1 MEKLFFDACSL
12 IYLTKINLKEYLHK
26 LGKPYISRSVKGELT
41 SDLEKFDDAKILNKN
56 INKHLI
62 NVSEF
67 EIKNR
72 FSYSNLGT
80 GEKDTI
86 EICLKKEGILVTDDH
101 KALNLALGL
110 GLRTKISEII
120 LLDFLKN
127 SIISYDEFQK
137 SFWELAHIKNLN
149 PEIISFIFDKAKQII
164 NNNNQNKGE
173 E

>member
-1 MEKLFFDACSL
+1 MK
-12 IYLTKINLKEYLHK
+12 
-26 LGKPYISRSVKGELT
+26 
-41 SDLEKFDDAKILNKN
+41 NK
-56 INKHLI
+56 
-62 NVSEF
+62 
-67 EIKNR
+67 

-86 EICLKKEGILVTDDH
+86 EICLEKEGILVTGDH

-110 GLRTKISEII
+110 GLKTKTSEII

-127 SIISYDEFQK
+127 SIITYDEFQK

-164 NNNNQNKGE
+164 NNKNQNEGE
-173 E
+173 K